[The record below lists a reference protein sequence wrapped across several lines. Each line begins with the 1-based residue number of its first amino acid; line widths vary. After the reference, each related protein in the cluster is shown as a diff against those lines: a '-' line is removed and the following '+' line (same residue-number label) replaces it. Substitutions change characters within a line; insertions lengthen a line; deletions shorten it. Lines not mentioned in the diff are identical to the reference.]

1 MKRSTVLIGG
11 LIFGLMIFSGFVF
24 AQTKAPRRPA
34 TGGTSQVAYR
44 HAWQFGYRAGYD
56 DGYTNGKGDYSEDAP
71 RDFAGSEDYNNAD
84 RTYKDSMGTLAE
96 YQEGYRL
103 GFELAYLDGY
113 YGRPASTV
121 IPANIGRIVIAKLNA
136 SGANAANT
144 QNRAAAVPASGATG
158 SRARP
163 PAGEVRAGEA
173 AAQSGGRTGGRN
185 GVMVVPADV
194 EMKIRLTSPI
204 NTRVSR
210 EGDRFTAVVLDPI
223 DHADAT
229 IEGHIANLKRSGK
242 ATGKTELALAF
253 DTIRWRDGR
262 SGRLAAQVVRVYESE
277 TVKTIDEEG
286 NVQSASRGKDT
297 ATRTAGGGAIG
308 AIIGG
313 IAGGAKGAV
322 IGAVIGAGAGVG
334 SVYIQGGKDLV
345 LEPGTEILIRTAAPA
360 RNGVDEPR

>member
-1 MKRSTVLIGG
+1 MKRSVMLMGG
-11 LIFGLMIFSGFVF
+11 LILGLTILTAIVS
-24 AQTKAPRRPA
+24 AQTTAPRRPA
-34 TGGTSQVAYR
+34 TGAASQATYR

-56 DGYTNGKGDYSEDAP
+56 DGYTRGRSDYSEDAP
-71 RDFAGSEDYNNAD
+71 RDFAGSEAYNSAD

-121 IPANIGRIVIAKLNA
+121 IPANVGRIVIATLNA
-136 SGANAANT
+136 GGASPAATSGRPA
-144 QNRAAAVPASGATG
+144 RAAAVPASGATG

-163 PAGEVRAGEA
+163 AEGAGEPGARRNGRAG
-173 AAQSGGRTGGRN
+173 GL
-185 GVMVVPADV
+185 VVPADI
-194 EMKIRLTSPI
+194 EMKVRLTSPI

-210 EGDRFTAVVLDPI
+210 EGDRFTAVVLDPG
-223 DHADAT
+223 DYAEAT

-360 RNGVDEPR
+360 SAGAEER